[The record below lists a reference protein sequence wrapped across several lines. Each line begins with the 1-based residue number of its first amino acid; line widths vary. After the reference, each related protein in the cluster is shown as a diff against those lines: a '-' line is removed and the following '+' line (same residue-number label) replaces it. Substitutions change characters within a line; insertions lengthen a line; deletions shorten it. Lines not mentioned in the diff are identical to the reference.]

1 MGQKIRP
8 TSLRLGISKDWKSK
22 WFAKG
27 FRFAQGLE
35 EDHLIRTIITDA
47 IATAGIDSIT
57 IKKAANN
64 CNITVKAAKPGLII
78 GRGGKGIE
86 DLTKT
91 LEKKLRAFRKKHGV
105 TENIVLSINIEEVK
119 RYDVSATIVG
129 QQIAWDLEKRM
140 PYRRVAKKHLQ
151 RVMQNRDVKGVKIRG
166 GGRLNGA
173 EIARKETF
181 SEGSLP
187 LQTLR
192 ADIDY
197 GEVTAKTT
205 YGTIGV
211 KVWIYKGDKF
221 NDAPSS

>member
-1 MGQKIRP
+1 
-8 TSLRLGISKDWKSK
+8 
-22 WFAKG
+22 
-27 FRFAQGLE
+27 
-35 EDHLIRTIITDA
+35 
-47 IATAGIDSIT
+47 
-57 IKKAANN
+57 
-64 CNITVKAAKPGLII
+64 LII

-151 RVMQNRDVKGVKIRG
+151 RVMQNRDVKGVKIRV